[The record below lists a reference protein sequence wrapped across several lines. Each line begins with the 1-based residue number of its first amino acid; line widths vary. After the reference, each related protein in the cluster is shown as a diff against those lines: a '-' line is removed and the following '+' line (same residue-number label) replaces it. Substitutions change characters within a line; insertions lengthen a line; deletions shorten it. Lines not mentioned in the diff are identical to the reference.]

1 MKVKMI
7 RYTSILLTISILL
20 LMIDLIHLSSEYEKY
35 STESEIYD
43 ENYLD
48 RTIDVTDKEDRNK
61 ESASKSLE
69 EEINGQSLS
78 VGQKNTLENYESSL
92 EGNLSFI
99 LPITIQKVPVF
110 LPFCLICFVS
120 FDSF

>member
-61 ESASKSLE
+61 DSASKSLE
-69 EEINGQSLS
+69 EEISSHNPS
-78 VGQKNTLENYESSL
+78 VGDKNASENYESSL

-99 LPITIQKVPVF
+99 LSITMHSTPKMAFYHFI
-110 LPFCLICFVS
+110 
-120 FDSF
+120 